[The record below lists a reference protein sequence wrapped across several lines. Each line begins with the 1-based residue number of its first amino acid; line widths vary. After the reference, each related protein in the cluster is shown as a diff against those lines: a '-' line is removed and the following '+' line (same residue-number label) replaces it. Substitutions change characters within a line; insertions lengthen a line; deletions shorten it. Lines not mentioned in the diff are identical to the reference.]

1 MSKYKPLTEHL
12 RSRNEP
18 FWRATFDDVESVLGF
33 ALPKAAED
41 KSGWWDN
48 GGTTGHSRAW
58 VDAGWHVESVDRP
71 GRRVMFHREGYGAED
86 EAPELYFAPAK
97 AGPLVTKPPGDSLKR
112 TAGWTAAIGGAVA
125 VAAGLSVL
133 ALRRRKKT

>member
-86 EAPELYFAPAK
+86 
-97 AGPLVTKPPGDSLKR
+97 PGDSLKR